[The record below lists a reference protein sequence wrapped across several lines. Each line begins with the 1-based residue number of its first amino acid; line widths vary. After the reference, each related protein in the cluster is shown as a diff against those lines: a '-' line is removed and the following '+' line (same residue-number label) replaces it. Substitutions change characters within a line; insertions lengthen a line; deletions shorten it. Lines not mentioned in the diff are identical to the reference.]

1 VAFNLL
7 ISICAYFLAVAAL
20 ARLPLL
26 VTGSHIITLAI
37 SLFDLH
43 QIVCIFIIDICQLMW
58 LPGCMASSARYV
70 KPVETSLEV
79 SALTLVS
86 AY

>member
-1 VAFNLL
+1 
-7 ISICAYFLAVAAL
+7 
-20 ARLPLL
+20 
-26 VTGSHIITLAI
+26 
-37 SLFDLH
+37 
-43 QIVCIFIIDICQLMW
+43 
-58 LPGCMASSARYV
+58 MASSARYV